1 MPVLWCPRHQFGSGS
16 QILPGA
22 SLDDHTSCTCCT
34 LVTPNREALYPG
46 PLLIC
51 GLMWLDCVGIFSM
64 TKALMPLTGP
74 HIPYNARLTLIL
86 NPPHKGLMILI
97 SAIAASFLFS
107 KTSFISLSFF
117 ESMVKLHIIKFHQH
131 SPKYCE
137 TVLWAH
143 THWCTKKQSV
153 FLRERILSSD
163 LVYASLLFVKTTER
177 KMSEK
182 QKNISFPANFFLVG
196 RL

>member
-1 MPVLWCPRHQFGSGS
+1 MPWSSISINPENTGTVFSITGATFSSQIRTENVLNNLEMPVLWCPRHQFGSGS

-34 LVTPNREALYPG
+34 LVTPNGEALYPG

-51 GLMWLDCVGIFSM
+51 GLMWLDCLGIFSM

-86 NPPHKGLMILI
+86 NPPLKGLMILV

-107 KTSFISLSFF
+107 KNSFISLSFF
-117 ESMVKLHIIKFHQH
+117 
-131 SPKYCE
+131 
-137 TVLWAH
+137 W
-143 THWCTKKQSV
+143 
-153 FLRERILSSD
+153 
-163 LVYASLLFVKTTER
+163 VY
-177 KMSEK
+177 
-182 QKNISFPANFFLVG
+182 G
-196 RL
+196 